1 MKVKIVE
8 VPVADKTQAE
18 KVVNKAL
25 ATIAST
31 ATINN
36 QVVLDNRRLAIFYT
50 EAAASPT
57 PTPNH

>member
-18 KVVNKAL
+18 KVVNEAL

-50 EAAASPT
+50 EAAASSGK
-57 PTPNH
+57 

>member
-36 QVVLDNRRLAIFYT
+36 QVVLVNRRLAIFYT
-50 EAAASPT
+50 EAAASSGK
-57 PTPNH
+57 

>member
-18 KVVNKAL
+18 KVVNEAL

-36 QVVLDNRRLAIFYT
+36 QVVLDDRRLAIFYT
-50 EAAASPT
+50 EAAASSGA
-57 PTPNH
+57 

>member
-50 EAAASPT
+50 EVVASPK
-57 PTPNH
+57 P

>member
-50 EAAASPT
+50 EAAASSGK
-57 PTPNH
+57 

>member
-1 MKVKIVE
+1 MKMKVKIVE

-50 EAAASPT
+50 EAAASSGT
-57 PTPNH
+57 

>member
-36 QVVLDNRRLAIFYT
+36 QVDLDNRRLAIFYT
-50 EAAASPT
+50 EAAASSGT
-57 PTPNH
+57 

>member
-50 EAAASPT
+50 EAAAPSGT
-57 PTPNH
+57 

>member
-50 EAAASPT
+50 EAAGSSG
-57 PTPNH
+57 H

>member
-18 KVVNKAL
+18 KVVNEAL

-36 QVVLDNRRLAIFYT
+36 QVVLDDRRLAIFYT
-50 EAAASPT
+50 EAAASSGE
-57 PTPNH
+57 

>member
-1 MKVKIVE
+1 MTVKIVE
-8 VPVADKTQAE
+8 VPVSDKTQAE

-50 EAAASPT
+50 EK
-57 PTPNH
+57 